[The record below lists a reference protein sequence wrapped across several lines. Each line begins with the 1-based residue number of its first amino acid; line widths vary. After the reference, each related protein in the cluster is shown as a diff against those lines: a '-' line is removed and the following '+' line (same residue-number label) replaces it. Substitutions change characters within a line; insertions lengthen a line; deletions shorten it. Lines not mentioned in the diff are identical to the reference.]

1 MMWYE
6 GLFEDLASLRD
17 AAYATRMSAY
27 MRNQFPFL
35 GVSAVPRRAV
45 CKPYFSKAKK
55 EKIVDFDFVDACFAK
70 KEREFHIVAIDYL
83 AAIKTLLGPAD
94 LPKLKQLIL
103 THSWWDSVDSLVTVV
118 GSILYRHPELKPV
131 ILEWSTAENFW
142 LRRVAILHQ
151 GFKAETD
158 TALLE
163 KIIENNLNQKEFFI
177 NKAIG
182 WSLREYSKTNPAWVR
197 AFIAD
202 HKSDMSNLSIREASK
217 YI

>member
-1 MMWYE
+1 MWYE
-6 GLFEDLASLRD
+6 GLFEELEALRD
-17 AAYATRMSAY
+17 EKYAVRMAAY

-35 GVSAVPRRAV
+35 GISAVPRRAV

-55 EKIVDFDFVDACFAK
+55 AKMIDFDFVDACFAK
-70 KEREFHIVAIDYL
+70 KEREFHTVAIDYL
-83 AAIKTLLGPAD
+83 STIKALLGPAD

-103 THSWWDSVDSLVTVV
+103 THSWWDSVDALVTVV
-118 GSILYRHPELKPV
+118 GSILYRHPELKP
-131 ILEWSTAENFW
+131 IMLEWSTADNFW

-158 TALLE
+158 TALLAE
-163 KIIENNLNQKEFFI
+163 IIENNLNQKEFFI

-197 AFIAD
+197 AFIAAHQD
-202 HKSDMSNLSIREASK
+202 GLANLSVREASK